1 MKTTKPLMIM
11 AISAMLASCGQNGAK
26 NDDALI
32 TKAKIEVKDGLMTP
46 EVLWAFG
53 RLSDV
58 NVSADGKK
66 IAYGVQYYSVE
77 QNKSNREIFVMNAD
91 GSDVKQITNSPQSE
105 YSAKWVKNDE
115 KIAYLFDGQIW
126 EMNPDGSGKIQ
137 ISTVEN
143 GVNDFI
149 YSPDGTKILFISDV
163 KYGER
168 TADIYSD
175 LPKATGKIVD
185 DLMYKHWDEW
195 VESIPH
201 PFVADF
207 DGKKLSHIIDI
218 LNGEPYEC
226 PMKPFG
232 GIEQLAWS
240 PDSKTI
246 ALTCRKK
253 TGLEYA
259 LSTNSDIYLYTLD
272 NSHKGQIVVSKQNL
286 TEGMMG
292 YDINPQFSPDGTQ
305 IAFLSMERD
314 GNESDKNRL
323 IVMGLGEKSGLT
335 VDVTNQFDQSVE
347 SFVWNKNGEI
357 YFTSVWHGE
366 VQIYSAGEPK
376 MSRTFTTTVNDG
388 EPTTTKETSI
398 TIYDIRQITKGQHDY
413 EQIALAN
420 DKIIATRHSIQMPNE
435 IYSIDVNSGEQ
446 TQISFENKHILEQL
460 KIADV
465 QPRWT
470 ATTDKKQ
477 MLSWVIYPPDFDPA
491 KKYPTLLFCE
501 GGPQTPVSQ
510 FWSYRWN
517 FQIMAANGYIII
529 APNRRGLYGFGQE
542 WLEQIS
548 GDYGGQNM
556 KDYLSAVDDICREP
570 YIDKEHLGCVG
581 ASYGGFSVYW
591 LAGHHDKR
599 FKAFIAH
606 DGMFNFEQQ
615 YLETEEM
622 WFVNWDLGG
631 AFWEKNNK
639 TAQNSYANSPH
650 KFVDK
655 WDTPILVIHGEKDY
669 RILAS
674 QGMAAFNA
682 AKLRGVPAELLI
694 FPDENHWVLKPQ
706 NGILWQRTYFKW
718 LDKWLK
724 VQ

>member
-1 MKTTKPLMIM
+1 
-11 AISAMLASCGQNGAK
+11 
-26 NDDALI
+26 
-32 TKAKIEVKDGLMTP
+32 
-46 EVLWAFG
+46 
-53 RLSDV
+53 
-58 NVSADGKK
+58 VSADGTK
-66 IAYGVQYYSVE
+66 IVYGVQYYSVE
-77 QNKSNREIFVMNAD
+77 QNKSNRELFVMNAD
-91 GSDVKQITNSPQSE
+91 GSDVKQITNSPKSE
-105 YSAKWVKNDE
+105 YAAKWVKNDS
-115 KIAYLFDGQIW
+115 KIAFLYDRQIW
-126 EMNPDGSGKIQ
+126 EMNPDGSSRTQ
-137 ISTVEN
+137 ISDYEG

-149 YSPDGTKILFISDV
+149 YSPNSTKILFVADV
-163 KYGER
+163 KYGYSPDGDRILFDYDMKKDGER
-168 TADIYSD
+168 NINIYSD
-175 LPKATGKIVD
+175 LPLATGKIVN

-195 VESIPH
+195 VETMPH

-207 DGKKLSHIIDI
+207 DGKKLSNILDI
-218 LNGEPYEC
+218 LKGEPYEC

-246 ALTCRKK
+246 AYTCRKK

-259 LSTNSDIYLYTLD
+259 ISTNSDIYLYNIEKKNTI
-272 NSHKGQIVVSKQNL
+272 NVTKEFK
-286 TEGMMG
+286 G
-292 YDINPQFSPDGTQ
+292 YDINPQFSPDGKF

-323 IVMGLGEKSGLT
+323 FVMSVPESEDSYLILGEEIT
-335 VDVTNQFDQSVE
+335 ANFDQSVE
-347 SFVWNKNGEI
+347 SFVWSGSTRHSALDAII

-366 VQIYSAGEPK
+366 VQIYSARH
-376 MSRTFTTTVNDG
+376 SRESGNLLTEQEIAGQTCNDDYVI
-388 EPTTTKETSI
+388 S
-398 TIYDIRQITKGQHDY
+398 QITKGQHDY

-420 DKIIATRHSIQMPNE
+420 DKLIGVRHSMQMPNE

-446 TQISFENKHILEQL
+446 TQISFENKPILDQL

-470 ATTDKKQ
+470 KTTDNKD
-477 MLSWVIYPPDFDPA
+477 MLSWVIYPPDFDPN

-556 KDYLSAVDDICREP
+556 KDYLSAIDDICRES
-570 YIDKEHLGCVG
+570 YVDKERLGCVG

-591 LAGHHDKR
+591 LAGHHNKR

-606 DGMFNFEQQ
+606 DGMFNLEQQ

-631 AFWEKNNK
+631 AYWEKDNK
-639 TAQNSYANSPH
+639 VAQKSFYETSPH
-650 KFVDK
+650 LFVDK

-706 NGILWQRTYFKW
+706 NGILWQRTYFRW

-724 VQ
+724 